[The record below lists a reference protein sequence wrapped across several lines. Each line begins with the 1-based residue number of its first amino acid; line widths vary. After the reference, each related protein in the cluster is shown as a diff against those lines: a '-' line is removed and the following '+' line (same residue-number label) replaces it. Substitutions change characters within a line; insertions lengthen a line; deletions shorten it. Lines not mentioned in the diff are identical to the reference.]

1 MQACVESV
9 SDLHFGSALTSRSYV
24 FLLAWICGF
33 ITAESVNA
41 EDSFESSIRPFLK
54 YHCIECHSG
63 TAPEGKLDLTAFENR
78 QSLSI
83 GFSVWKEIEQR
94 VATGN
99 MPPKEASSHPSEDD
113 RRAFTHLVRST
124 RRDEAVRLAGDPG
137 IVMVRRLSNAE
148 YNNTLRDLT
157 GIDLRPAREFP
168 VDPAN
173 EAGFDNSGESLAMSP
188 ALLTKYLAAAREI
201 SNHLILTPSGIAF
214 APHPVVTDTDRD
226 KYCVQRIVDF
236 YDKQPTD
243 IADYL
248 HAAWKA
254 RIAVTSGKGVSLE
267 TIAINHRI
275 SLRYLTS
282 IFAVLNNPDSESTK
296 NGPLAEVRQRWLDLP
311 NQDES
316 AVRRECESL
325 RNFIVAVR
333 SQLEPKF
340 NMKLKGIHDGA
351 QAFVLW
357 KNRQSASHRRSFL
370 SETLKAIPYDKLP
383 SDIAIALMTP
393 SDDDL
398 RTEFHRDLELF
409 CNLFPDAF
417 FVAERGRDYLGVP
430 KEKQEK
436 GRLLSAGFHSMMG
449 YFRDDQPLCEQILN
463 DNELLELNQLWQ
475 ELDFVTA
482 APIRQYQGF
491 LWFERTDHNFLRDAE
506 FDFARPEN
514 KDAISA
520 EMVKRLSDLYLE
532 KAKRMSATSDHLQAI
547 TDFFHDIDK
556 QIRWV
561 EQSRIHAQKIN
572 LDAIERFVVRAYRGG
587 LTSSQLNEIKQYYT
601 SLREIDKLSH
611 EEAIQDL
618 LVCVFMSPE
627 FCYRVDLS
635 LQSAE
640 RRPLTDLELAN
651 RLSYF
656 LWSSMPDER
665 LLAKAS
671 SGRLREPSVLAGE
684 VDRMIR
690 DDRVRGLAIE
700 FGSQWLDF
708 QRFLEHNSVDRLR
721 FPQFTDSLRDSMY
734 QEPIRFLVDLI
745 QQNRSVLSCI
755 DAKHAFVNAELA
767 KHYGIVTE
775 DSRDSS
781 EWQKVSE
788 LPNSQRGGLLPM
800 AVFMTQNAPGL
811 RTSPVKRGYW
821 VVRRLLG
828 EHIPPPPPGVP
839 ELPVDEARLGDL
851 TLRQTLE
858 KHRQHESCAVCHD
871 RFDSIGLAFESY
883 GPIGEHRIH
892 DLGEKPIDNSA
903 VFPNG
908 NAGNG
913 VDGLREYLLKCR
925 QSDFIENLCR
935 KLLAFALGRTLRLS
949 DDLLIEKMREDLIAE
964 EHRFDAMVKAIVLAP
979 QFLEKRGTNEK
990 ETKDGE

>member
-1 MQACVESV
+1 MQARVDTV
-9 SDLHFGSALTSRSYV
+9 SILSFGSAR
-24 FLLAWICGF
+24 LLAWICCF
-33 ITAESVNA
+33 NMAAMLVNA
-41 EDSFESSIRPFLK
+41 EDSFESRIRPFLNN
-54 YHCIECHSG
+54 HCIECHSG
-63 TAPEGKLDLTAFENR
+63 EAPDGKLDLTAFGNR
-78 QSLSI
+78 KSLSDR
-83 GFSVWKEIEQR
+83 FTVWKEIEQR
-94 VATGN
+94 VASGN
-99 MPPKEASSHPSEDD
+99 MPPKGASSRPMEEDQL
-113 RRAFTHLVRST
+113 AFTELVRLT
-124 RRDEAVRLAGDPG
+124 RREEAVRLAGDPG
-137 IVMVRRLSNAE
+137 IVTVRRLSNAE
-148 YNNTLRDLT
+148 YNNTIRDLT
-157 GIDLRPAREFP
+157 GINLRPAREFP

-188 ALLTKYLAAAREI
+188 ALLNKYLASAREI
-201 SNHLILTPSGIAF
+201 SNHLILTPTGITF

-226 KYCVQRIVDF
+226 KFCVQRIVDF
-236 YDKQPTD
+236 YNKQPTD

-254 RIAVTSGKGVSLE
+254 RIANVSGKEVSLA
-267 TIAINHRI
+267 TIALQHRI

-282 IFAVLNNPDSESTK
+282 VFAVLNDAVLNDTGSESTK
-296 NGPLAEVRQRWLDLP
+296 NGPLAEVRRRWLELP
-311 NQDES
+311 NQSEW
-316 AVRRECESL
+316 AVRRECETL
-325 RNFIVAVR
+325 RDFIVAVR

-357 KNRQSASHRRSFL
+357 KNRQSAKHRRSFMP
-370 SETLKAIPYDKLP
+370 ETLLGINHDKLP
-383 SDIAIALMTP
+383 SDIADVLRTP
-393 SDDDL
+393 IDDDL
-398 RTEFHRDLELF
+398 QTAFYRDLELF
-409 CNLFPDAF
+409 CNVFPDAF

-430 KEKQEK
+430 REKQEK

-449 YFRDDQPLCEQILN
+449 YFRDDQPLCEMILN
-463 DNELLELNQLWQ
+463 DLELLELNQLWQ

-491 LWFERTDHNFLRDAE
+491 LWFERTDHNFLRNAE

-520 EMVKRLSDLYLE
+520 EMVKRLSNLYLA
-532 KAKRMSATSDHLQAI
+532 KAERMSATSDHLQAI
-547 TDFFHDIDK
+547 TDFFHKIDE

-561 EQSRIHAQKIN
+561 EQSRIHAEKIN
-572 LDAIERFVVRAYRGG
+572 VDAIERFAERAYRGG
-587 LTSSQLNEIKQYYT
+587 LTSSHRHDMKQYYT

-611 EEAIQDL
+611 EEAIQDM
-618 LVCVFMSPE
+618 LVSVLMSPE

-635 LQSAE
+635 SQSAE
-640 RRPLTDLELAN
+640 RRPLSDLELAN

-656 LWSSMPDER
+656 LWSSMPDEH
-665 LLAKAS
+665 LLSKAS
-671 SGRLREPSVLAGE
+671 EGSLREPSVLIGE
-684 VDRMIR
+684 VERMLR

-708 QRFLEHNSVDRLR
+708 QRFQEHNSVDRVR
-721 FPQFTDSLRDSMY
+721 FPQFTDSLRDAMY

-745 QQNRSVLSCI
+745 QQNRSIQSCM
-755 DAKHAFVNAELA
+755 DAKHTFVNAELA
-767 KHYGIVTE
+767 KHYGITIE
-775 DSRDSS
+775 DNLDFSK
-781 EWQKVSE
+781 WQKVSE

-828 EHIPPPPPGVP
+828 EQIPPPPPGVP
-839 ELPVDEARLGDL
+839 ELPVDESRLGDL
-851 TLRQTLE
+851 TLRQALE

-883 GPIGEHRIH
+883 GPIGEYRIN
-892 DLGEKPIDNSA
+892 DLGEKPIDDSA

-908 NAGNG
+908 SAGNG
-913 VDGLREYLLKCR
+913 VDGLREYLMKSR
-925 QSDFIENLCR
+925 QSDFTENLCR

-949 DDLLIEKMREDLIAE
+949 DDLLIEKMRDDLISE
-964 EHRFDAMVKAIVLAP
+964 EHRFDAMIKAIVLAP

-990 ETKDGE
+990 ETNDGE